1 MRHLIKYLFMFA
13 GLSLLSSCMDIGLE
27 DEPREIADLDN
38 IFDPTD
44 PEGANAQLWV
54 TGIYGCLQD
63 RFPSGDPKL
72 LLEVVS
78 DDAVP
83 SAIGVGQWQII
94 RNGYSPVDTYDDCF
108 NAAYEGIRK
117 ANIFINN
124 YQRVN
129 WRDKE
134 LMTWLVGESRFLRVF
149 FYWTLLQRYGGVPL
163 IGDQVFTLN
172 DNLQLPRNT
181 FDECVKYMVDEL
193 DDIKDMVR
201 TELPVSQKTG
211 TSDPFFGRVRTG
223 AVLALKAKILLLA
236 ASPLHNPSND
246 LSKWGNAA
254 EAAKAVIDLKAYQL
268 DNQGN
273 PIGGGESAFHLE
285 PDRQTLV
292 AINHRSNKEVIFS
305 RNTGSDH
312 NRFASYWY
320 PVGFFADK
328 TQAEGRISPTQE
340 LVDAF
345 EMKSTGEPFDWNNP
359 VHRAN
364 PYNDRDPRLEQ
375 TVFYNGMKWR
385 SETVDTYEGGKD
397 ITMENNGIKT
407 VTGYY
412 MRKFLPNDQGQKG
425 SAFPSCNPVW
435 NYIRLADVYL
445 MYAEAINEAQ
455 DSKTNRDLAKTYVDL
470 VRKRVSMPVL
480 KDDLNQA
487 QMREAIQHERRVELA
502 FEEQRYFDI
511 RRWKIA
517 HKVYGSTDQSVKLHG
532 VTITRDAGS
541 NFVYTLKVV
550 ATPYFDNNSM
560 NLYPFKRDEILT
572 NGNLEQNPGY

>member
-1 MRHLIKYLFMFA
+1 M
-13 GLSLLSSCMDIGLE
+13 
-27 DEPREIADLDN
+27 
-38 IFDPTD
+38 
-44 PEGANAQLWV
+44 
-54 TGIYGCLQD
+54 
-63 RFPSGDPKL
+63 
-72 LLEVVS
+72 
-78 DDAVP
+78 
-83 SAIGVGQWQII
+83 
-94 RNGYSPVDTYDDCF
+94 
-108 NAAYEGIRK
+108 
-117 ANIFINN
+117 
-124 YQRVN
+124 
-129 WRDKE
+129 
-134 LMTWLVGESRFLRVF
+134 
-149 FYWTLLQRYGGVPL
+149 
-163 IGDQVFTLN
+163 
-172 DNLQLPRNT
+172 
-181 FDECVKYMVDEL
+181 
-193 DDIKDMVR
+193 
-201 TELPVSQKTG
+201 
-211 TSDPFFGRVRTG
+211 
-223 AVLALKAKILLLA
+223 
-236 ASPLHNPSND
+236 
-246 LSKWGNAA
+246 
-254 EAAKAVIDLKAYQL
+254 
-268 DNQGN
+268 
-273 PIGGGESAFHLE
+273 
-285 PDRQTLV
+285 
-292 AINHRSNKEVIFS
+292 
-305 RNTGSDH
+305 
-312 NRFASYWY
+312 
-320 PVGFFADK
+320 
-328 TQAEGRISPTQE
+328 
-340 LVDAF
+340 DAF